1 MSVYVPFIYC
11 RRYFFFQKELSGRL
25 LSGKLSGGNTVF
37 YFIWDGLYFGQPA
50 PSPY

>member
-1 MSVYVPFIYC
+1 MCHLFIVGVI
-11 RRYFFFQKELSGRL
+11 FFQKELSGRL